1 MSQAI
6 DGGPVFLQANPNPVS
21 RIHHRFRRRHDRNYR
36 CEMQAS
42 VLYHKLTASA
52 TRNGSDCLPEHK
64 TIFCPVRVS
73 EEIHRHVRYIH
84 IHVRV
89 SEKVHRRVSGRK
101 RNIQSG
107 LRQVQVGTTIGVIE
121 RHPQMLAFNVAMLES
136 APETFRCLV
145 SCRTVYGARHTTASV
160 AERLIEALAPLGI
173 RQRAGGRGRSRVQS

>member
-1 MSQAI
+1 M
-6 DGGPVFLQANPNPVS
+6 
-21 RIHHRFRRRHDRNYR
+21 
-36 CEMQAS
+36 
-42 VLYHKLTASA
+42 
-52 TRNGSDCLPEHK
+52 
-64 TIFCPVRVS
+64 RVS
-73 EEIHRHVRYIH
+73 EEIHRHVRYIYIHVHTCTCTFIH

-160 AERLIEALAPLGI
+160 AERLVEALAPLGI
-173 RQRAGGRGRSRVQS
+173 RQRAGGRRRSRVQSQVATGAKYGEFSSGEKSHGFSPEKR